1 VALGEHRDHRHET
14 KRFGKV
20 SELEIAMQLAVGM
33 VPAVRCAAHE
43 TETTC
48 DAQSLRT
55 TCVLPEWGE
64 VDAC

>member
-1 VALGEHRDHRHET
+1 
-14 KRFGKV
+14 
-20 SELEIAMQLAVGM
+20 MQLAVGM